1 MTAKMLALLQILHL
15 ESKLMLDIKLIRTQP
30 DRVKELLS
38 RRHRD
43 YAAEIDQIVQ
53 WDQQMRQLET
63 QRSQLQSQSNEIS
76 KQVGQKMRSG
86 ADASAVEALKAESN
100 RIKQE
105 LTALEPQEKVLREQI
120 QQLLLTLPNLPSET
134 APIGK
139 DESENVEVRRWGD
152 AYKPRLENPKSH
164 WEIGEAL
171 GILQFERAVKVAQTR
186 FVALVGAGAQLERA
200 IAQFM
205 LDTHTARGYTEILPP
220 LLVNSA
226 TMTGTGQLPKFAED
240 LFQCAQ
246 DDLWLI
252 PTAEVPVT
260 NLYREEILEADQ
272 LPIKHCAFTPCF
284 RREAGSYGRDTKG
297 LIRLHQFHKVELV
310 KFTTPSTSDQE
321 HENLVQDAELILQ
334 LLKLPYR
341 VVELCTGDMGFGAA
355 KCYDLEVWLPSVQQ
369 YREISSISNFHDF
382 QARRANLRYREKGKK
397 GTEFLHTLNGS
408 GLAVG
413 RTMSAILEN
422 YQQADGRVKLPE
434 ALQPIMQ
441 REFL

>member
-1 MTAKMLALLQILHL
+1 
-15 ESKLMLDIKLIRTQP
+15 MLDIKLIRTQP
-30 DRVKELLS
+30 DRLKELLS
-38 RRHRD
+38 RRQTD
-43 YAAEIDQIVQ
+43 YSAEIEQIVQ

-76 KQVGQKMRSG
+76 KQVAQKMRSG
-86 ADASAVEALKAESN
+86 VDAHDIEVLKAESQ

-105 LTALEPQEKVLREQI
+105 LTALEPQERALRERI
-120 QQLLLTLPNLPSET
+120 HQLLLTIPNLPSEQT
-134 APIGK
+134 PIGR
-139 DESENVEVRRWGD
+139 DETANVEVRRWGD
-152 AYKPRLENPKSH
+152 EYKCPLANPKPH

-171 GILQFERAVKVAQTR
+171 GILEFERAVKIAQTR
-186 FVALVGAGAQLERA
+186 FVALVGAGAELERA

-205 LDTHTARGYTEILPP
+205 LDTHTARGYVEVLPP

-240 LFQCAQ
+240 LFQCAH

-252 PTAEVPVT
+252 PTAEVPIT
-260 NLYREEILEADQ
+260 NLYRDEILPAEQ
-272 LPIKHCAFTPCF
+272 LPIKHCALTPCF

-310 KFTTPSTSDQE
+310 KFTTPETSAQE
-321 HENLVQDAELILQ
+321 HQSLVNDAESILQ

-341 VVELCTGDMGFGAA
+341 VVELCTGDIGFGAA
-355 KCYDLEVWLPSVQQ
+355 RCYDLEVWLPSVQQ

-382 QARRANLRYREKGKK
+382 QARRANLRYKEKGKK

-413 RTMSAILEN
+413 RTMTAILEN

-434 ALQPIMQ
+434 VLQEIMK

>member
-1 MTAKMLALLQILHL
+1 
-15 ESKLMLDIKLIRTQP
+15 MLDIKLIRTQP
-30 DRVKELLS
+30 DRLKELLS
-38 RRHRD
+38 RRQTD
-43 YAAEIDQIVQ
+43 YSAEIEQIVQ

-76 KQVGQKMRSG
+76 KQVAQKMRSG
-86 ADASAVEALKAESN
+86 VDAHDIEVLKAESQ

-105 LTALEPQEKVLREQI
+105 LTALEPQKRALRERI
-120 QQLLLTLPNLPSET
+120 HQLLLTIPNLPSEQT
-134 APIGK
+134 PIGR
-139 DESENVEVRRWGD
+139 DETANVEVRRWGD
-152 AYKPRLENPKSH
+152 EYKCPLANPKPH

-171 GILQFERAVKVAQTR
+171 GILEFERAVKIAQTR
-186 FVALVGAGAQLERA
+186 FVALVGAGAELERA

-205 LDTHTARGYTEILPP
+205 LDTHTARGYVEVLPP

-240 LFQCAQ
+240 LFQCAH

-252 PTAEVPVT
+252 PTAEVPIT
-260 NLYREEILEADQ
+260 NLYRDEILPAEQ
-272 LPIKHCAFTPCF
+272 LPIKHCALTPCF

-310 KFTTPSTSDQE
+310 KFTTPETSAQE
-321 HENLVQDAELILQ
+321 HQSLVNDAEIILQ

-341 VVELCTGDMGFGAA
+341 VVELCTGDIGFGAA
-355 KCYDLEVWLPSVQQ
+355 RCYDLEVWLPSVQQ

-382 QARRANLRYREKGKK
+382 QARRANLRYKEKGKK

-413 RTMSAILEN
+413 RTMTAILEN

-434 ALQPIMQ
+434 VLQEIMK

>member
-1 MTAKMLALLQILHL
+1 
-15 ESKLMLDIKLIRTQP
+15 MLDLKLIRTQP
-30 DRVKELLS
+30 DRLKELLS
-38 RRHRD
+38 RRQRD
-43 YAAEIDQIVQ
+43 YSAEIDQIVQ
-53 WDQQMRQLET
+53 WDQQIRQLET
-63 QRSQLQSQSNEIS
+63 KRSQLQSQSNEIS
-76 KQVGQKMRSG
+76 KQVGQKMRTG
-86 ADASAVEALKAESN
+86 DDASGLEALKAESN

-105 LTALEPQEKVLREQI
+105 LTALEPAEKELREQI
-120 QQLLLTLPNLPSET
+120 HQLLLTLPNLPSDS

-139 DESENVEVRRWGD
+139 DETANVEVRRWGD
-152 AYKPRLENPKSH
+152 EYKCPLANPKPH
-164 WEIGEAL
+164 WEIGEDL
-171 GILQFERAVKVAQTR
+171 GILQFERAVKIAQTR
-186 FVALVGAGAQLERA
+186 FVALLGAGAQLERA

-205 LDTHTARGYTEILPP
+205 LDTHTARGYVEVLPP

-240 LFQCAQ
+240 LFQCAH

-260 NLYREEILEADQ
+260 NLYRDEILEAQQ

-310 KFTTPSTSDQE
+310 KFTTPSTSTQE
-321 HENLVQDAELILQ
+321 HESLVQDAELILQ

-341 VVELCTGDMGFGAA
+341 VVELCTGDIGFGAA

-369 YREISSISNFHDF
+369 YREISSVSNFHDF
-382 QARRANLRYREKGKK
+382 QARRANLRYKEKGKK

-413 RTMSAILEN
+413 RTMTAILEN

-434 ALQPIMQ
+434 VLQEIMK